1 MEHTEE
7 VVVKEEVLVDDSY
20 KCQFCEDYSV
30 QSYVKLRTHMK
41 THANQKVASHCSA
54 VVHMSITL

>member
-1 MEHTEE
+1 MEHEEE
-7 VVVKEEVLVDDSY
+7 VVMKEEVLVDDSY

-41 THANQKVASHCSA
+41 THANQKVT
-54 VVHMSITL
+54 TLCPSDLSKILQ